1 MFEMNWLTICLIMR
15 NVTALV
21 KTILQ
26 VFPEPRVEP
35 ALLPLTF
42 ARPSAD
48 VYGAQWN
55 TRCTDPDRPSRAC
68 RRGIVPSRGK
78 KLPTDCSRHAGLPA
92 GGQVEAWIA
101 SREAGCGDAE
111 TARPGPVT

>member
-55 TRCTDPDRPSRAC
+55 TRCTDPDRR
-68 RRGIVPSRGK
+68 RRGRYGNNLFHPAQQGTEANALS
-78 KLPTDCSRHAGLPA
+78 LPDGM
-92 GGQVEAWIA
+92 
-101 SREAGCGDAE
+101 
-111 TARPGPVT
+111 